1 MVFYLE
7 ELNHFLSCDKKCCLI
22 LFFMVKF
29 LSSDKKLFIFLT
41 VFLSIDKKEVES
53 MFLGLEEMKYFKLR
67 YTLVVGVIVLVAYVA
82 FMLSGLANGLAQ
94 GVRQGVDQWDA
105 TSIILSGDANKSLN
119 ASSLVMDDVTHV
131 EAEKVE
137 PLGQYAGALNK
148 VGENK
153 EADKINISLFG
164 VAQNSSIK
172 PKLVEGRYFENAG
185 EIIIPQNLV
194 DKGIKLGDAVK
205 IGKLDKELKVVGITK
220 QNSFSIVP
228 LIYTSLDQWQELKFG
243 KIIEGAKAPING
255 IVVRT
260 TPTNKVKLETT
271 DDHLVKYGIEEFIQK
286 LPGYSEQNLTLNA
299 MIYFLFIITAAI
311 IGIFIYVM
319 TLQKTSL
326 FGVMKAQGIS
336 NGYIIK
342 SIIAQTFILGVIGV
356 LIGVILTLLTNLVL
370 PSAMPFELD
379 STNLLVYS
387 IVLIIVAVL
396 GGVFSIRTVT
406 HVDPM
411 KAIGG

>member
-1 MVFYLE
+1 MVE
-7 ELNHFLSCDKKCCLI
+7 
-22 LFFMVKF
+22 F
-29 LSSDKKLFIFLT
+29 LSSDKNVCFIFLSI
-41 VFLSIDKKEVES
+41 FLSTDKKEVES

-67 YTLVVGVIVLVAYVA
+67 YTLVIGVIVLVAYVA

-105 TSIILSGDANKSLN
+105 TSIILSEDANKSLN
-119 ASSLVMDDVTHV
+119 ASSLVMDDLNQV
-131 EAEKVE
+131 EADKKE

-148 VGENK
+148 VGQNK
-153 EADKINISLFG
+153 DVDKINISLFG
-164 VAQNSSIK
+164 VTENSSIK
-172 PKLVEGRYFENAG
+172 PKLVEGRYFKNSG

-194 DKGIKLGDAVK
+194 DKGIMLGDNVK

-228 LIYTSLDQWQELKFG
+228 LIYTSLNQWQELKFG
-243 KIIEGAKAPING
+243 KIIEGTKAPING
-255 IVVRT
+255 IVVRST
-260 TPTNKVKLETT
+260 KTNDIKLQDT
-271 DDHLVKYGIEEFIQK
+271 DDHLAKYEINAFIEK

-299 MIYFLFIITAAI
+299 MIYFLFVITAAI

-356 LIGVILTLLTNLVL
+356 LIGVVLTLLTNIVL

-379 STNLLVYS
+379 SMNLLVYS

>member
-1 MVFYLE
+1 M
-7 ELNHFLSCDKKCCLI
+7 I
-22 LFFMVKF
+22 LF
-29 LSSDKKLFIFLT
+29 LSSDKKCADL
-41 VFLSIDKKEVES
+41 FLSIFLSNDKKEVES
-53 MFLGLEEMKYFKLR
+53 MFLGLEEMKFFKLR
-67 YTLVVGVIVLVAYVA
+67 YTLVIGVIVLVAYVA

-94 GVRQGVDQWDA
+94 GVRQGVDKWNA
-105 TSIILSGDANKSLN
+105 TSIVLSEDANKSLN
-119 ASSLVMDDVTHV
+119 ASSLVMDDLNQV
-131 EAEKVE
+131 EAKQKE

-148 VGENK
+148 VGQNK
-153 EADKINISLFG
+153 DSDKINISLFG
-164 VAQNSSIK
+164 VKEDSSIK
-172 PKLVEGRYFENAG
+172 PELIEGRYFKASG

-194 DKGIKLGDAVK
+194 DKGIKLGDSVK
-205 IGKLDKELKVVGITK
+205 IGKLDEELKVVGITK

-228 LIYTSLDQWQELKFG
+228 LIYTSIDQWQELKFG
-243 KIIEGAKAPING
+243 KIIEGKQAPING
-255 IVVRT
+255 IVVRST
-260 TPTNKVKLETT
+260 KTDSIKLTDQ
-271 DDHLVKYGIEEFIQK
+271 DDHLAKYGIEAFIQK

-299 MIYFLFIITAAI
+299 MIYFLFVITAAI

-356 LIGVILTLLTNLVL
+356 LIGVVLTLLTNLVL

-379 STNLLVYS
+379 SMNLLIYS
-387 IVLIIVAVL
+387 LVLIVVAVL

>member
-1 MVFYLE
+1 
-7 ELNHFLSCDKKCCLI
+7 
-22 LFFMVKF
+22 
-29 LSSDKKLFIFLT
+29 
-41 VFLSIDKKEVES
+41 

-67 YTLVVGVIVLVAYVA
+67 YTLVIGVIVLVAYVA

-94 GVRQGVDQWDA
+94 GVRQGVDHWDA
-105 TSIILSGDANKSLN
+105 TSIILSDDANKSLN
-119 ASSLVMDDVTHV
+119 ASSLVLADVDQV
-131 EAEKVE
+131 EAKVKE
-137 PLGQYAGALNK
+137 PIGQYAGAINK

-164 VAQNSSIK
+164 VAEDSSIK
-172 PKLVEGRYFENAG
+172 PELIEGRYFKNAG

-194 DKGIKLGDAVK
+194 DKGIKLGDSVK
-205 IGKLDKELKVVGITK
+205 IGKLDKSLKVVGVTK

-243 KIIEGAKAPING
+243 KIITGDQAPING
-255 IVVRT
+255 IVIRST
-260 TPTNKVKLETT
+260 AT
-271 DDHLVKYGIEEFIQK
+271 DDVVFKEKDNQLAKYEIEEFIQK

-299 MIYFLFIITAAI
+299 MIYFLFVITAAI

-326 FGVMKAQGIS
+326 FGVMKAQGVS

-342 SIIAQTFILGVIGV
+342 SIISQTFILGVIGV
-356 LIGVILTLLTNLVL
+356 LVGVVLTLLTNLVL

-379 STNLLVYS
+379 STNLVIYS

>member
-1 MVFYLE
+1 MVE
-7 ELNHFLSCDKKCCLI
+7 
-22 LFFMVKF
+22 F
-29 LSSDKKLFIFLT
+29 LSSDKNVCFIFLSI
-41 VFLSIDKKEVES
+41 FLSTDKKEVES

-67 YTLVVGVIVLVAYVA
+67 YTLVIGVIVLVAYVA

-105 TSIILSGDANKSLN
+105 TSIILSEDANKSLN
-119 ASSLVMDDVTHV
+119 ASSLVMDDLNQV
-131 EAEKVE
+131 EADKKE

-148 VGENK
+148 VGQNK
-153 EADKINISLFG
+153 DVDKINISLFG
-164 VAQNSSIK
+164 VTENSSIK
-172 PKLVEGRYFENAG
+172 PKLVEGRYFKNSG

-194 DKGIKLGDAVK
+194 DKGIKLGDNVK

-228 LIYTSLDQWQELKFG
+228 LIYTSLNQWQELKFG
-243 KIIEGAKAPING
+243 KIIEGTKAPING
-255 IVVRT
+255 IVVRST
-260 TPTNKVKLETT
+260 KTNDIKLQDT
-271 DDHLVKYGIEEFIQK
+271 DDHLAKYEINAFIEK

-299 MIYFLFIITAAI
+299 MIYFLFVITAAI

-356 LIGVILTLLTNLVL
+356 LIGVVLTLLTNIVL

-379 STNLLVYS
+379 SMNLLVYS

>member
-1 MVFYLE
+1 ML
-7 ELNHFLSCDKKCCLI
+7 LFLSTDKKTV
-22 LFFMVKF
+22 FFLDRF
-29 LSSDKKLFIFLT
+29 LSSDKK
-41 VFLSIDKKEVES
+41 EVKI

-94 GVRQGVDQWDA
+94 GVRQGVDNWKA
-105 TSIILSGDANKSLN
+105 TGIILSEDANKSLT
-119 ASSLVMDDVTHV
+119 ASSLVMNDLDDVK
-131 EAEKVE
+131 AKIKE

-148 VGENK
+148 IGKDK

-164 VAQNSSIK
+164 VVKDSAIR
-172 PKLVEGRYFENAG
+172 PKLIEGRYFENQG
-185 EIIIPQNLV
+185 EIIIPKNLV
-194 DKGIKLGDAVK
+194 DKGIKLGDKVK
-205 IGKLDKELKVVGITK
+205 IGKLDKALTVVGVTE
-220 QNSFSIVP
+220 QNTFSIVP
-228 LIYTSLDQWQELKFG
+228 LIYTSIDQWQEIKFG
-243 KIIEGAKAPING
+243 KIIEGDQSPING
-255 IVVRT
+255 IVVRST
-260 TPTNKVKLETT
+260 AIDNIQLEEKE
-271 DDHLVKYGIEEFIQK
+271 DHLAKYKIEEFIQK

-299 MIYFLFIITAAI
+299 MIYFLFVITAAI

-336 NGYIIK
+336 NAYIIK

-356 LIGVILTLLTNLVL
+356 AIGMVLTVLTNLVL
-370 PSAMPFELD
+370 PAAMPFELD
-379 STNLLVYS
+379 TMNLFLYS
-387 IVLIIVAVL
+387 IVLVIVAVF

>member
-1 MVFYLE
+1 
-7 ELNHFLSCDKKCCLI
+7 
-22 LFFMVKF
+22 
-29 LSSDKKLFIFLT
+29 
-41 VFLSIDKKEVES
+41 

-67 YTLVVGVIVLVAYVA
+67 YTLVIGVIVLVAYVA

-105 TSIILSGDANKSLN
+105 TSIILSEDANKSLN
-119 ASSLVMDDVTHV
+119 ASSLVMDDLNQV
-131 EAEKVE
+131 EADKKE

-148 VGENK
+148 VGQNK
-153 EADKINISLFG
+153 DVDKINISLFG
-164 VAQNSSIK
+164 VTENSSIK
-172 PKLVEGRYFENAG
+172 PKLVEGRYFKNSG

-194 DKGIKLGDAVK
+194 DKGIMLGDNVK

-228 LIYTSLDQWQELKFG
+228 LIYTSLNQWQELKFG
-243 KIIEGAKAPING
+243 KIIEGTKAPING
-255 IVVRT
+255 IVVRST
-260 TPTNKVKLETT
+260 KTNDIKLQDT
-271 DDHLVKYGIEEFIQK
+271 DDHLAKYEINAFIEK

-299 MIYFLFIITAAI
+299 MIYFLFVITAAI

-356 LIGVILTLLTNLVL
+356 LIGVVLTLLTNIVL

-379 STNLLVYS
+379 SMNLLVYS

>member
-1 MVFYLE
+1 MLE
-7 ELNHFLSCDKKCCLI
+7 
-22 LFFMVKF
+22 F
-29 LSSDKKLFIFLT
+29 LSSDKKVFLDIFL
-41 VFLSIDKKEVES
+41 SHDKKEVES

-105 TSIILSGDANKSLN
+105 TSIVLSNDANKSLN
-119 ASSLVMDDVTHV
+119 ASSLVMDDLNQV
-131 EAEKVE
+131 EAKQKE

-148 VGENK
+148 TGQNK
-153 EADKINISLFG
+153 ETDKINISLFG
-164 VAQNSSIK
+164 VTENSTIK
-172 PKLVEGRYFENAG
+172 PDLVEGRYFKNSG

-194 DKGIKLGDAVK
+194 DKGIKLGDTVK

-243 KIIEGAKAPING
+243 RIIEGDAAPING
-255 IVVRT
+255 IVVRST
-260 TPTNKVKLETT
+260 KTSAIKLKDT
-271 DDHLVKYGIEEFIQK
+271 DDHLAKYEIEEFIEK

-299 MIYFLFIITAAI
+299 MIYFLFVITAAI

-342 SIIAQTFILGVIGV
+342 SIIAQTFILGVMGV
-356 LIGVILTLLTNLVL
+356 LIGVVLTLLTNLVL

-379 STNLLVYS
+379 STNLVIYS

-396 GGVFSIRTVT
+396 GACSQSEQ
-406 HVDPM
+406 
-411 KAIGG
+411 

>member
-1 MVFYLE
+1 
-7 ELNHFLSCDKKCCLI
+7 
-22 LFFMVKF
+22 
-29 LSSDKKLFIFLT
+29 
-41 VFLSIDKKEVES
+41 

-67 YTLVVGVIVLVAYVA
+67 YKLVVGVIVLVAYVA

-94 GVRQGVDQWDA
+94 GVRQGVDQWEA

-131 EAEKVE
+131 KAQNVE

-164 VAQNSSIK
+164 VAENSSIK

-228 LIYTSLDQWQELKFG
+228 LIYTSLVQWQELKFS
-243 KIIEGAKAPING
+243 KIIEGAQAPING
-255 IVVRT
+255 IVVRK
-260 TPTNKVKLETT
+260 TPTNKIKLETT
-271 DDHLVKYGIEEFIQK
+271 DDHLAKYGIEEFIQK

-299 MIYFLFIITAAI
+299 MIYFLFVITAAI

-370 PSAMPFELD
+370 PSAIPFELD

>member
-1 MVFYLE
+1 
-7 ELNHFLSCDKKCCLI
+7 
-22 LFFMVKF
+22 
-29 LSSDKKLFIFLT
+29 
-41 VFLSIDKKEVES
+41 

-94 GVRQGVDQWDA
+94 GVRQGVDQWKA
-105 TSIILSGDANKSLN
+105 TSIVLSEDANKSLT
-119 ASSLVMDDVTHV
+119 ASSLVMDDVNHV
-131 EAEKVE
+131 EAKEKAA
-137 PLGQYAGALNK
+137 LGQYSGALNK
-148 VGENK
+148 AGATK
-153 EADKINISLFG
+153 ESDKINISLFG
-164 VAQNSSIK
+164 ITENSVIK
-172 PKLVEGRYFENAG
+172 PDLIEGRYFKNIG
-185 EIIIPQNLV
+185 EIIIPENLV
-194 DKGIKLGDAVK
+194 DKGIKLGDTVK
-205 IGKLDKELKVVGITK
+205 IGKLDRELKVVGTTK

-228 LIYTSLDQWQELKFG
+228 LIYTSLNQWQELKFG
-243 KIIEGAKAPING
+243 KIVEGTQAPING
-255 IVVRT
+255 IVIRS
-260 TPTNKVKLETT
+260 TPTNKIKLDNP
-271 DDHLVKYGIEEFIQK
+271 DDHLAKYEIEAFIDK

-299 MIYFLFIITAAI
+299 MIYFLFVITSAI

-336 NGYIIK
+336 NSYIIK

-356 LIGVILTLLTNLVL
+356 LIGVVLTLLTNLVL

-379 STNLLVYS
+379 SMNLLIYS
-387 IVLIIVAVL
+387 VVLIIVAVL

>member
-1 MVFYLE
+1 
-7 ELNHFLSCDKKCCLI
+7 
-22 LFFMVKF
+22 
-29 LSSDKKLFIFLT
+29 
-41 VFLSIDKKEVES
+41 
-53 MFLGLEEMKYFKLR
+53 MFLGLEEMKFFKLR

-105 TSIILSGDANKSLN
+105 TSIILSEDANKSLN
-119 ASSLVMDDVTHV
+119 ASSLVIDDLNQV
-131 EAEKVE
+131 EAKEKE

-148 VGENK
+148 VGQTK
-153 EADKINISLFG
+153 ETDKINISLFG
-164 VAQNSSIK
+164 VTENSSIK
-172 PKLVEGRYFENAG
+172 PKLVEGRYFENLG

-194 DKGIKLGDAVK
+194 DKGIKLGDTVK

-228 LIYTSLDQWQELKFG
+228 LIYTSIDQWQELKFG
-243 KIIEGAKAPING
+243 KILEGAKAPING
-255 IVVRT
+255 IVVRST
-260 TPTNKVKLETT
+260 KTNDIKFKNEDT
-271 DDHLVKYGIEEFIQK
+271 HLAKYEIEEFIEK

-299 MIYFLFIITAAI
+299 MIYFLFVITAAI

-356 LIGVILTLLTNLVL
+356 AIGVVLTLLTNLVL

-379 STNLLVYS
+379 STNLLIYS
-387 IVLIIVAVL
+387 IVLIVVAVL

>member
-1 MVFYLE
+1 LGR
-7 ELNHFLSCDKKCCLI
+7 
-22 LFFMVKF
+22 F
-29 LSSDKKLFIFLT
+29 LSSDKK
-41 VFLSIDKKEVES
+41 EVKI

-94 GVRQGVDQWDA
+94 GVRQGVDNWKA
-105 TSIILSGDANKSLN
+105 TSIILSEDANKSLT
-119 ASSLVMDDVTHV
+119 ASSLVMNDLEDVK
-131 EAEKVE
+131 AKIKE

-148 VGENK
+148 IGKDK

-164 VAQNSSIK
+164 VVKDSSIR
-172 PKLVEGRYFENAG
+172 PKLIEGRYFENQG
-185 EIIIPQNLV
+185 EIIIPKNLV
-194 DKGIKLGDAVK
+194 DKGIKLGDKVK
-205 IGKLDKELKVVGITK
+205 IGKLDKALKVVGVTE
-220 QNSFSIVP
+220 QNTFSIVP
-228 LIYTSLDQWQELKFG
+228 LIYTSIDQWQEIKFG
-243 KIIEGAKAPING
+243 KIIEGDQSPING
-255 IVVRT
+255 IVVRST
-260 TPTNKVKLETT
+260 AIDKIQLEEKE
-271 DDHLVKYGIEEFIQK
+271 DHLAKYKIEEFIQK

-299 MIYFLFIITAAI
+299 MIYFLFVITAAI

-336 NGYIIK
+336 NAYIIK

-356 LIGVILTLLTNLVL
+356 AIGMILTVLTNLVL
-370 PSAMPFELD
+370 PAAMPFELD
-379 STNLLVYS
+379 TMNLFLYS
-387 IVLIIVAVL
+387 IVLVIVAVF

>member
-1 MVFYLE
+1 
-7 ELNHFLSCDKKCCLI
+7 
-22 LFFMVKF
+22 
-29 LSSDKKLFIFLT
+29 
-41 VFLSIDKKEVES
+41 

-94 GVRQGVDQWDA
+94 GVRQGVDNWDA
-105 TSIILSGDANKSLN
+105 TSIILSDDANKSLN
-119 ASSLVMDDVTHV
+119 ASSLAMSDLDQV
-131 EAEKVE
+131 EAKQKEA
-137 PLGQYAGALNK
+137 LGQYAGALNK
-148 VGENK
+148 VGHNK
-153 EADKINISLFG
+153 ESDKINISLFG
-164 VAQNSSIK
+164 VTENSSIK
-172 PKLVEGRYFENAG
+172 PKLVEGRYFENQG
-185 EIIIPQNLV
+185 EIIIPKNLV
-194 DKGIKLGDAVK
+194 DKGIKLGDTVK
-205 IGKLDKELKVVGITK
+205 IGKLDKELKVVGITN

-228 LIYTSLDQWQELKFG
+228 LIYTSIDQWQELKFG
-243 KIIEGAKAPING
+243 KIIEGDQAPING
-255 IVVRT
+255 IVVRS
-260 TPTNKVKLETT
+260 TPTNKITFAKDN
-271 DDHLVKYGIEEFIQK
+271 DDLAKYDIEDFIQK

-299 MIYFLFIITAAI
+299 MIYFLFAITAAI

-319 TLQKTSL
+319 TLQKISL
-326 FGVMKAQGIS
+326 FGVMKAQGVS

-356 LIGVILTLLTNLVL
+356 AIGVVLTLLTNLVL

-379 STNLLVYS
+379 SVNLALYS
-387 IVLIIVAVL
+387 IVLVFVAVL

>member
-1 MVFYLE
+1 MF
-7 ELNHFLSCDKKCCLI
+7 
-22 LFFMVKF
+22 
-29 LSSDKKLFIFLT
+29 
-41 VFLSIDKKEVES
+41 VFLSIFLSSDKKEVES

-67 YTLVVGVIVLVAYVA
+67 YTLVIGVIVLVAYVA

-105 TSIILSGDANKSLN
+105 TSIVLSEDANKSLN
-119 ASSLVMDDVTHV
+119 ASSLVMDDLNQV
-131 EAEKVE
+131 EAKQKE

-148 VGENK
+148 VGQNK

-164 VAQNSSIK
+164 VTENSSIK
-172 PKLVEGRYFENAG
+172 PKLVEGRYFKKSG

-194 DKGIKLGDAVK
+194 DKGIKLGDIVK

-243 KIIEGAKAPING
+243 KTIEGNKAPING
-255 IVVRT
+255 IVVRST
-260 TPTNKVKLETT
+260 KTNDIKLKDT
-271 DDHLVKYGIEEFIQK
+271 DDHLAKYEIEAFIEK

-299 MIYFLFIITAAI
+299 MIYFLFVITAAI

-356 LIGVILTLLTNLVL
+356 LIGVVLTLLTNLVL

-379 STNLLVYS
+379 SMNLLIYS
-387 IVLIIVAVL
+387 VVLIIVAVL

>member
-1 MVFYLE
+1 
-7 ELNHFLSCDKKCCLI
+7 
-22 LFFMVKF
+22 
-29 LSSDKKLFIFLT
+29 
-41 VFLSIDKKEVES
+41 

-94 GVRQGVDQWDA
+94 GVRQGVDNWKA
-105 TSIILSGDANKSLN
+105 TGIILSEDANKSLT
-119 ASSLVMDDVTHV
+119 ASSLVMNDLDDVK
-131 EAEKVE
+131 AKIKE

-148 VGENK
+148 IGKDK

-164 VAQNSSIK
+164 VVKDSAIR
-172 PKLVEGRYFENAG
+172 PKLIEGRYFENQG
-185 EIIIPQNLV
+185 EIIIPKNLV
-194 DKGIKLGDAVK
+194 DKGIKLGDKVK
-205 IGKLDKELKVVGITK
+205 IGKLDKALTVVGVTE
-220 QNSFSIVP
+220 QNTFSIVP
-228 LIYTSLDQWQELKFG
+228 LIYTSIDQWQEIKFG
-243 KIIEGAKAPING
+243 KIIEGDQSPING
-255 IVVRT
+255 IVVRST
-260 TPTNKVKLETT
+260 AIDNIQLEEKE
-271 DDHLVKYGIEEFIQK
+271 DHLAKYKIEEFIQK

-299 MIYFLFIITAAI
+299 MIYFLFVITAAI

-336 NGYIIK
+336 NAYIIK

-356 LIGVILTLLTNLVL
+356 AIGMVLTVLTNLVL
-370 PSAMPFELD
+370 PAAMPFELD
-379 STNLLVYS
+379 TMNLFLYS
-387 IVLIIVAVL
+387 IVLVIVAVF